1 MSCSPPKGNFT
12 HQPYCQAT
20 RPRPRTPE
28 QPYQPYR
35 LARTY
40 RHLGMAVVPTV
51 KARPSDW
58 RTFRSHF
65 APLAKRRCRALIA
78 CSWRNGRGVTTRGT
92 ERAHPTGSGSM
103 LLLLAKNQLRSRFW
117 RSQRAQARTAT
128 ELAATVPAS
137 PIICPCE
144 RKHCRTRRMRSAQQN
159 APPLHSSSGC

>member
-12 HQPYCQAT
+12 HQPYCQGT

-40 RHLGMAVVPTV
+40 RHLGNGCRANSQGAPLRLANVPFPI
-51 KARPSDW
+51 R
-58 RTFRSHF
+58 
-65 APLAKRRCRALIA
+65 PLAKRRCRALIA

-92 ERAHPTGSGSM
+92 ERAHPAGSGSM
-103 LLLLAKNQLRSRFW
+103 LLLVAKNQLRSRFS

-144 RKHCRTRRMRSAQQN
+144 RKHCRKRRMRSAQQN